1 MIVSHNVKIMDLGEN
16 ESIFT
21 SADSFLQGLYEII
34 LNRNDVTSVAYLLTF
49 TLYLLIGELLR
60 SAGTQTTS

>member
-1 MIVSHNVKIMDLGEN
+1 MIVSHNVKIMDLSEN